1 MKNIELSKEV
11 KQEQI
16 TGIKNFFL
24 NERGEEISDFQAS
37 VVLEFVL
44 REIGPHVYNQ
54 AIADAYALM
63 SGRIEDLYQLE
74 KRPR

>member
-1 MKNIELSKEV
+1 MKSIELSKEV

-16 TGIKNFFL
+16 IGIKNFFL

-37 VVLEFVL
+37 VVLDYVL

-54 AIADAYALM
+54 AIADAYMLM
-63 SGRIEDLYQLE
+63 SGKIEDLYQLE

>member
-1 MKNIELSKEV
+1 MKQIELSKEV

-16 TGIKNFFL
+16 TSIKQFFL

-37 VVLEFVL
+37 VVLDFVL
-44 REIGPHVYNQ
+44 HEIGPHVYNQ
-54 AIADAYALM
+54 AIADARAFM
-63 SGRIEDLYQLE
+63 SDKIEDLYGLE